1 MLALTHALDQM
12 CRRVP
17 ALCFCLCACLC
28 MDTSVCSLHAGVEDS
43 REEEEH
49 RVDDKGAKILK
60 EEHRG
65 VANLRVYVCVVGGRG
80 GE

>member
-1 MLALTHALDQM
+1 
-12 CRRVP
+12 
-17 ALCFCLCACLC
+17 

-49 RVDDKGAKILK
+49 RVNDKGSKILK